1 MAHLVPSNI
10 ELANFHTFSQ
20 LLVQLLNFHVPGV
33 FVSSLESNFLVPW
46 DCKLATAQVTFIA
59 PFCLHQ
65 LLSPSICFPIWST
78 NFPAAWF
85 QEFCLVIFGD
95 STTLWFAFHSSVQ
108 GGGSSRSL
116 HYLNNYH
123 SVTLYCMLQPIEPP
137 NEPVVFVVK

>member
-123 SVTLYCMLQPIEPP
+123 SVTLYYMLQPIEPP

>member
-33 FVSSLESNFLVPW
+33 FVSSLESNFLVSW
-46 DCKLATAQVTFIA
+46 DCKLAT
-59 PFCLHQ
+59 
-65 LLSPSICFPIWST
+65 S
-78 NFPAAWF
+78 

-123 SVTLYCMLQPIEPP
+123 SATLYCMLQPIEPP